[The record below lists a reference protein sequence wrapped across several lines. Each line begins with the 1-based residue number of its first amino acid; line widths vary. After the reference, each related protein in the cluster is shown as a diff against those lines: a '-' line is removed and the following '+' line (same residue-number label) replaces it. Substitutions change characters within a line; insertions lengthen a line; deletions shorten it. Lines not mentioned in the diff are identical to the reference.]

1 MGGSQEDGA
10 RLCSVVLSNRT
21 NYSGHKLEHR
31 KFNMNMRKNL
41 FTLRVVEHSNSL
53 PREAVDTLE
62 IFKTYLDAFLCDLL
76 QGVCFSRRFDS
87 DLQRFLPTPRIL

>member
-31 KFNMNMRKNL
+31 KFNMNMRKIFL
-41 FTLRVVEHSNSL
+41 
-53 PREAVDTLE
+53 AV
-62 IFKTYLDAFLCDLL
+62 AL
-76 QGVCFSRRFDS
+76 QSTGIGYPEW
-87 DLQRFLPTPRIL
+87 L